1 MKIVGQLSD
10 KGKPVVGQMSDR
22 VKGTENTKKAIRH
35 RSEREL
41 TEKSKRKKKKCREI

>member
-1 MKIVGQLSD
+1 
-10 KGKPVVGQMSDR
+10 MSDR

-41 TEKSKRKKKKCREI
+41 TEKSKKKEKNRRKMQRNVVIVDVMID

>member
-1 MKIVGQLSD
+1 MSD
-10 KGKPVVGQMSDR
+10 K

-41 TEKSKRKKKKCREI
+41 TEKSKRKKKNRRKMQRNVVIVDVMID